1 MPVEEVIKTD
11 EKRNVLVGI
20 RIDNYSRDLLSWA
33 LVKVAEPGDCVVAIH
48 VCRNSDQASKSKP
61 LLDTYLEVYKGLCS
75 ARKVDL
81 IGKIFSGSSV
91 RRILVREA
99 KNYAAIALVVGMSR
113 RNKLGRW
120 SSPARYCTK
129 RLPPTTDVL
138 AIHNGKIVFGKGK
151 NNHLLPGVNG
161 DPRPSLCST
170 ENISPREINSEFGDS
185 EADTEKSSF
194 ALCLNSEDETRDSD
208 TDSKY
213 RSISFGNDRR
223 RMSLRSSFLAED
235 IMEHRPGWP
244 LLARASLGTLEAKLA
259 RNLSVV
265 QWVMHLPDRSPQQ
278 SPRFSTIEEKAP
290 LERQMSCI
298 VDESIRHSSLDEL
311 RDGLRILLET
321 NSSSFKWFSYE
332 VLKSATSQ
340 FSSENMIGKGGCNR
354 VYKGIL
360 PDGKR
365 VAVKIMQSSREA
377 WKDFA
382 REVDIISSVEHR
394 HITPLLGVCIEDTDL
409 ISVYEFLSK
418 GSLEEYL
425 HGKLKDKQVLSWEV
439 RFKVAVGIAEALNY
453 LHNECSRPVIHRDV
467 KTSNILLS
475 DRFQPQLSDFG
486 LAIWGPTSS
495 SYLTEV
501 DVVGTF
507 GYLAPEYFMYG
518 KVSDKI
524 DIYAFGVVLLELLS
538 GRKPIGSEASKGQES
553 LVMWAKPMIENGNV
567 KNLLDPNLKGKINE
581 VQMQRMVLATTRC
594 ITRAARLRPKMR
606 EVLNLLKG
614 DTDSAKWVNSPI
626 KEENEDLDN
635 QDVNDDEV
643 YPHSSAELHLGLAFL
658 DVDDDSTS
666 FSSLDR
672 SNILSFE
679 DYLKGRWSRSSSFN

>member
-213 RSISFGNDRR
+213 RSISFGNDQR

-244 LLARASLGTLEAKLA
+244 LLARASLGTPEAKLA

-475 DRFQPQLSDFG
+475 DRFQPQ
-486 LAIWGPTSS
+486 
-495 SYLTEV
+495 
-501 DVVGTF
+501 
-507 GYLAPEYFMYG
+507 
-518 KVSDKI
+518 
-524 DIYAFGVVLLELLS
+524 
-538 GRKPIGSEASKGQES
+538 
-553 LVMWAKPMIENGNV
+553 AKPMIENGNV

-581 VQMQRMVLATTRC
+581 VQMQRMVLATARC

-643 YPHSSAELHLGLAFL
+643 YPHSSAELHLGLALL

-672 SNILSFE
+672 SNTLSFE